1 MPYNID
7 QFLDTYPSI
16 SMIEALITDCN
27 GVARGKWIPRNKI
40 QSVLE
45 DGVKLP
51 KSALNLDRWGRDV
64 PDLAFTT
71 GDIDGWCRAVPDSL
85 TPMLTERGID
95 IAQLIMTMYQND
107 GSPFMGDPRQVLAEV
122 VKKFEQKSLY
132 PCVAAELEFSLF
144 PDPGRDQPMSKALNT
159 RRQLGGNLYALDELD
174 RHQEM
179 LEILREYFD
188 VQGLPFE
195 GIIKEAAPNQ
205 YEVNMAHNDN
215 ALALAD
221 QVIRMQR
228 GIRTVAQ
235 RFGLIA
241 SFMPKPM
248 SDAAGNG
255 MHVHCSLL
263 EDTGANVFN
272 DGSDEGSQLLR
283 YAVGGSLALMP
294 DAMLI
299 FAPSFN
305 AYRRF
310 QPGNHAPTFPAWG
323 YDNRTAAI
331 RIPAGPPAVK
341 RIEHRVAGAD
351 TNPYLA
357 IAAVLAG
364 ILHGIEQQL
373 EPPAA
378 IEGNAYDQEPESPAL
393 PTQMD
398 AAIVAFSESNNIAR
412 HLSAEFQRMF
422 TLSKAQELEEF
433 GRQITE
439 LEYDSYLRG

>member
-1 MPYNID
+1 M
-7 QFLDTYPSI
+7 QREVELFLKAYPSV

-27 GVARGKWIPRNKI
+27 GVARGKWIPRTKI
-40 QSVLE
+40 LSVLE
-45 DGVKLP
+45 TGLKLP
-51 KSALNLDRWGRDV
+51 KSALNLDVWGRDV
-64 PDLAFTT
+64 PELAFTS
-71 GDIDGWCRAVPDSL
+71 GDVDGWCRAVNGSL
-85 TPMLTERGID
+85 TPVQTERGID
-95 IAQLIMTMYQND
+95 HGQLIMTMYKDD
-107 GSPFMGDPRQVLAEV
+107 GTPFMGDPRQVLAEV
-122 VKKFEQKSLY
+122 VKRFESKSLR
-132 PCVAAELEFSLF
+132 PCVAAELEFNLF
-144 PDPGRDQPMSKALNT
+144 QDPGRDQPMSAALNG

-174 RHQEM
+174 RHHEM
-179 LEILREYFD
+179 LEVLREYFA
-188 VQGLPFE
+188 VQNLPFE

-215 ALALAD
+215 ALELAD
-221 QVIRMQR
+221 QIVRMQR

-235 RFGLIA
+235 RFGWIA

-263 EDTGANVFN
+263 EEQGANVFN
-272 DGSDEGSQLLR
+272 DGSDEGSELLR

-310 QPGNHAPTFPAWG
+310 QSGNHAPTFPAWG
-323 YDNRTAAI
+323 YDNRTTAL
-331 RIPAGPPAVK
+331 RIPAGPPAAK

-364 ILHGIEQQL
+364 VLAGIENRIQ
-373 EPPAA
+373 PPPP
-378 IEGNAYDQEPESPAL
+378 IEGNAYDQEPDSPGL
-393 PTQMD
+393 PTLMGT
-398 AAIVAFSESNNIAR
+398 AIDRFQTSEIIAQQ
-412 HLSAEFQRMF
+412 LSTEFQHMF
-422 TLSKAQELEEF
+422 ALSKRQELDEF